1 MHEAYRRD
9 IAGRG
14 SGIPDLLPDYLDRIG
29 REKLLDH
36 GQEIRLCHQAQD
48 GDLRARNTL
57 VGENL
62 KLVVSVAKKYRGMG
76 LPFEDLTQEGNVG
89 LIKAAEKFD
98 PERGYHFSTYATWWI
113 RQAVQRAVVDKGRAI
128 RVPSY
133 LVEMVRELA
142 RARAELAADLGREP
156 NEGEIARRLGW
167 GVEKL
172 RLAISSMP
180 DAMSLERP
188 VGIESG
194 SVGDFTEDVRT
205 SDAPGTVAREIEI
218 EQLRRPVESLPERE
232 CYVLIG
238 RYGLDGHAPDSFSR
252 LAKKLGISRNRIHR
266 LQERAERVLKANESK
281 RLGGAVA

>member
-1 MHEAYRRD
+1 MALPMHEAYRRD

-36 GQEIRLCHQAQD
+36 GQEIRLSHQAQD
-48 GDLRARNTL
+48 GDRRARNTL
-57 VGENL
+57 V
-62 KLVVSVAKKYRGMG
+62 
-76 LPFEDLTQEGNVG
+76 EDL
-89 LIKAAEKFD
+89 
-98 PERGYHFSTYATWWI
+98 
-113 RQAVQRAVVDKGRAI
+113 VQ
-128 RVPSY
+128 
-133 LVEMVRELA
+133 MVRELA

-205 SDAPGTVAREIEI
+205 SDAPGTVTREIEI
-218 EQLRRPVESLPERE
+218 EQLRRAVESLPERE
-232 CYVLIG
+232 CYVLIR
-238 RYGLDGHAPDSFSR
+238 RYGLDGHATDFFSR
-252 LAKKLGISRNRIHR
+252 LAKKLGISRDQIRSCR
-266 LQERAERVLKANESK
+266 KERSGCSSRGKANDS
-281 RLGGAVA
+281 AVRWRRASWTGH